1 MPQNTDYK
9 ASNSET
15 QPIGYKE
22 RLNSWAVTRLIPG
35 TPQEIIARFRSRSNA
50 EGYMQHISQ
59 LVPHASFMV
68 IFDCKR
74 EEVAI

>member
-9 ASNSET
+9 APNSET

-22 RLNSWAVTRLIPG
+22 RLKSWAIARLIPG
-35 TPQEIIARFRSRSNA
+35 TQQEIVARFRSRSDA
-50 EGYMQHISQ
+50 EGYMLHISQ

-74 EEVAI
+74 EEIAI